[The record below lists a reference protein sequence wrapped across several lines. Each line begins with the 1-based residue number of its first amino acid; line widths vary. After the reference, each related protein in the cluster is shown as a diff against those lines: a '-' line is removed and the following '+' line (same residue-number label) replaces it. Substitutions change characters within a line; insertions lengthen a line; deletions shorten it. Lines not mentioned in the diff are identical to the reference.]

1 MVYSNSMK
9 TTESQKIKTSAHSR
23 RPVFIGGLMKS
34 GTTLLRSLLGQHP
47 RLFASFET
55 HWFEDAVR
63 FGWADP
69 TSRRMELL
77 LSLLDLSGDEYRM
90 LCERKRNAPKR
101 EFIDIVLQY
110 CCERAGKKRWV
121 EKTPDNIRYWS
132 LIQELWAQ
140 ATLIHVTRE
149 YKDVYASWKVR
160 RGDSID
166 TFLTAAKTA
175 YDDIRPLLGHETET
189 YIEIDY
195 LELVGKTEQTMRRIL
210 EHIGEEWHPACAVL
224 DVDLTK
230 GERRKFKDLMG
241 RDSWTL
247 VSLSQPIF
255 TSSIEQWR
263 EYLTEQEIQRIET
276 ELADLYALFGA
287 KWMELPA
294 ADSTQARRN
303 GHRTGQTG
311 ETRDS

>member
-1 MVYSNSMK
+1 MK
-9 TTESQKIKTSAHSR
+9 TSTLSH

-77 LSLLDLSGDEYRM
+77 LSLLDLSGEEYRT
-90 LCERKRNAPKR
+90 LCDVKRAAPEQ
-101 EFIDIVLQY
+101 EFIDIVLHY
-110 CCERAGKKRWV
+110 CCERAGKHRWV
-121 EKTPDNIRYWS
+121 EKTPDNIRFWH
-132 LIQELWAQ
+132 LVQALWPEP
-140 ATLIHVTRE
+140 TLIHVTRE

-224 DVDLTK
+224 DVGLTK
-230 GERRKFKDLMG
+230 GERRKFKDLLG
-241 RDSWTL
+241 RESWTL
-247 VSLSQPIF
+247 VSLSKPIF
-255 TSSIEQWR
+255 TSSVGQWR
-263 EYLTEQEIQRIET
+263 EHLTEQERQRIET
-276 ELADLYALFGA
+276 ELADLYALFDA
-287 KWMELPA
+287 KWTKLSSEVLIE
-294 ADSTQARRN
+294 ADGDARR
-303 GHRTGQTG
+303 TEQTE
-311 ETRDS
+311 ETRDA